1 MAFQPGNYNGL
12 RDRRLLGFPR
22 VRDEK
27 TVRIFDREILLLM
40 ALAVAAF
47 GIFVFTKMMATRE
60 RQMES
65 RIARDWYERGQQSM
79 ASGKNETAIAD
90 FRSAFAS
97 ALNNQEYAL
106 TLADALA
113 TASHDAE
120 AEQLLRR
127 LRESD
132 PENAEINTDLA
143 RLLAKHG
150 EISDAVRY
158 YQNALYGRWA
168 GSQIDVRRR
177 HLRVELVGFL
187 ITHGERN
194 LASSELLILQT
205 ELPKQSSSWTEVAKL
220 SLETGDLQQAL
231 KDYREAVQLDSRN
244 IEALTGAGKVSFQL
258 RDYASAR
265 QYLKGAMEL
274 DWQSSEV
281 HQLLSLT
288 ESVLNDDPLAPD
300 LAPAERQ
307 RRLVLDFQR
316 SQQDLENCLDKNS
329 GGNSATGLQAL
340 KTEALAVQSKLSRK
354 HHPPDSDTI
363 AAGTSLVFSMEKAAS
378 DACGE
383 PSISDQALVLIGLL
397 HNGGRQ

>member
-1 MAFQPGNYNGL
+1 
-12 RDRRLLGFPR
+12 

-27 TVRIFDREILLLM
+27 TVRIFDRELLLLI
-40 ALAVAAF
+40 ALAVTAF

-60 RQMES
+60 QQMES
-65 RIARDWYERGQQSM
+65 RIARDWYERGLQSM
-79 ASGKNETAIAD
+79 ASRENETAIAD
-90 FRSAFAS
+90 FRRASAS

-113 TASHDAE
+113 TGNHDVE
-120 AEQLLRR
+120 AEQLLRQ

-143 RLLAKHG
+143 RLLAKHA

-177 HLRVELVGFL
+177 QLRVELVGFL
-187 ITHGERN
+187 IAHGERN

-205 ELPKQSSSWTEVAKL
+205 ELPKQSSSWTEAAKL

-231 KDYREAVQLDSRN
+231 KDYREAAQLDSRN
-244 IEALTGAGKVSFQL
+244 VEALTGEGKISFQL
-258 RDYASAR
+258 RDYANAR
-265 QYLKGAMEL
+265 QYLKGTLEL
-274 DWQSSEV
+274 DPQSSEV
-281 HQLLSLT
+281 HRLLSLT
-288 ESVLNDDPLAPD
+288 ESVLNDDPLAPN

-316 SQQDLENCLDKNS
+316 SQQNLENCLDKNS
-329 GGNSATGLQAL
+329 GGNSAPGLQSL
-340 KTEALAVQSKLSRK
+340 KTQAFAMQPKLNRK
-354 HHPPDSDTI
+354 HPPPDSDTVT
-363 AAGTSLVFSMEKAAS
+363 AGTSLVFSMEKAAS

-383 PSISDQALVLIGLL
+383 ASISDRALVLIGLL
-397 HNGGRQ
+397 HDGGRQ